1 MAYTRVK
8 DRTSINNSL
17 STNDFK
23 IPTIGYVPVKDRV
36 KAEPTINQTPT
47 LDFSLPPSGNMTT
60 TPSFISPEKNST
72 SIFSIPKQFAQ
83 ETIVPALGLSKN
95 IIKQFVG
102 ETFVPALELEGKL
115 IEKIEKGFEPSGDQL
130 FNELSTKDKAIAF
143 GKEYAAKIVQQPQ
156 TFVEGGLGAVS
167 SSLGYLERFGWDGV
181 KPQRE
186 KMQEWEE
193 VLRAEDPDAT
203 TPFVSGAGSM
213 ATYYFAGKL
222 IGATSLVAGLSPKIA
237 NIFGN
242 SVFTLLE
249 SSSEAGSVYQD
260 LLKQGIDKKEASRQ
274 ADLDFGINV
283 LLLGL
288 TNKFDFTK
296 QGQSSIVKQ
305 IKNRLLTGG
314 REAIQELGQQVASN
328 VTTYKQ
334 WNEGLKEAGTVGGVL
349 GFMFG
354 GSANPNVNINVETQ
368 QEIKNLIEQAKKSEA
383 GFAKIPSIAD
393 VFGEKQ
399 QPIQQEISKAK
410 AEGKTADEFI
420 TVEADKIINNLIKDS
435 GKGTIK
441 LYHGTDIDSSNLIK
455 KSGIFK
461 SGENQPSFF
470 TTSKKEALEYA
481 KNKGQYRGKKGDILE
496 IEVPKW
502 SVTKNNAGEYETH
515 LNIPLYRDFSNIY
528 KPKDIDVLK
537 EFGKTDIFKEAK
549 GKTFVSDIGKDIE
562 TKLKAKAPII
572 KERIKA
578 EKKITKIKT
587 TAREARDKIVNSIKN
602 KVGTAQAIRED
613 VVKYAKANLD
623 LKEKGKL
630 LATVKNAKTFKDLD
644 KARFYIEKLSEEA
657 TKRMLLGKIH
667 KEIKVIKVSGKKPK
681 GKYTPEIQNTLNAIK
696 KLTDLNQKNANLKL
710 EENLKNNPI
719 KVPQEIVMENYLLS
733 LYTGSVKQKQE
744 LLSIIRQLKEKGE
757 MASAL
762 KKFNIQAD
770 IQAKSDL
777 VVDRVTGGEGIE
789 AGRLNGEPVDKTKI
803 QAVKQYLK
811 AIGKK
816 TILDWRGLMTTLD
829 FNSSVKTKPLADF
842 FSVSKNESK
851 YKELQSKYKEEF
863 DIAFSSIYDIKNKP
877 NSILKKINSI
887 ATEKVKVDKY
897 EMTRDELIKRYM
909 EVQDPTLRDSFI
921 EGNKYTEKTL
931 DAIDNKI
938 SEQDKKLAEWQLK
951 YYGEMYN
958 KVNEVYRVMNGVD
971 LPFNEFYSPIKRVGY
986 TVEPGHTEFLDEA
999 FYRVGVTNKSL
1010 ISRVKNLKPIS
1021 KQGSISVLDRHL
1033 TDTNYYIAWAEK
1045 IRELDS
1051 IFTNNKV
1058 MESIKQEF
1066 PTNIL
1071 ESITNKIQH
1080 ISTHGNK
1087 TASRIGWVD
1096 YIRKNFVI
1104 GNLAVKPTLTIKQ
1117 LVSTLAYLEKINS
1130 VSLISGTLDFI
1141 KNPVKNYKTLQK
1153 ESSFIKTR
1161 GSGMERDIQD
1171 ALKEGVFSRYNKKQ
1185 NLANTLILNVK
1196 LGDKGAIVLG
1206 SWSLRK
1212 QRLKEGITL
1221 ENIINEYEEFGAET
1235 QQSADI
1241 SRLSEIQLGG
1251 SIEKLFTVFKSSQRA
1266 YLQKELNAVKSMF
1279 RKDGF
1284 GKENVKK
1291 VAKTLF
1297 IYHVLLPVV
1306 FQWIANMGGWDE
1318 EDRKEYKRAA
1328 LLGSFN
1334 GLFIAGDIIDGII
1347 RQVMGMRVWDTEVI
1361 IADIGDDIR
1370 RIISNL
1376 TEDDVSTEDFQTA
1389 LDAMASAGTGV
1400 SGLPIEYSYDILES
1414 LYKGNY
1420 ETSLKQTLGWSEY
1433 VIGEPKKG
1441 DSKLKQFEDRIK
1453 KIEGSNKL
1461 KDFEARIKKIQTR

>member
-23 IPTIGYVPVKDRV
+23 FSVYVPVKDRINI
-36 KAEPTINQTPT
+36 EPTYKEKPT
-47 LDFSLPPSGNMTT
+47 LDFSIPPSGTMTT
-60 TPSFISPEKNST
+60 TPSFIPPSNIESPFKDKPTTE
-72 SIFSIPKQFAQ
+72 IFGESFRSGVLQTGSAI
-83 ETIVPALGLSKN
+83 ETILSIGAKKIGAEQLSKKLETISEIDKDLSRAN
-95 IIKQFVG
+95 VEVIDSRQFSDKIKDPKYIASGIAQNLPNLLFGMGVALPAAVAGAPAIVVG
-102 ETFVPALELEGKL
+102 GLAFAGAATLEGGFAYQDAKEFGASDETSEKTAALVGVANGLLEALPITKL
-115 IEKIEKGFEPSGDQL
+115 LTRSPV
-130 FNELSTKDKAIAF
+130 
-143 GKEYAAKIVQQPQ
+143 GKQIKRSIIRQ
-156 TFVEGGLGAVS
+156 
-167 SSLGYLERFGWDGV
+167 
-181 KPQRE
+181 
-186 KMQEWEE
+186 
-193 VLRAEDPDAT
+193 
-203 TPFVSGAGSM
+203 
-213 ATYYFAGKL
+213 
-222 IGATSLVAGLSPKIA
+222 ITSR
-237 NIFGN
+237 IFKQ
-242 SVFTLLE
+242 TLLE
-249 SSSEAGSVYQD
+249 SGTESMQEIVLNSVATVYD
-260 LLKQGIDKKEASRQ
+260 ENRDILQGVPESAF
-274 ADLDFGINV
+274 FGG
-283 LLLGL
+283 LLGGGTSL
-288 TNKFDFTK
+288 VTDTFTN
-296 QGQSSIVKQ
+296 
-305 IKNRLLTGG
+305 
-314 REAIQELGQQVASN
+314 E
-328 VTTYKQ
+328 
-334 WNEGLKEAGTVGGVL
+334 
-349 GFMFG
+349 
-354 GSANPNVNINVETQ
+354 
-368 QEIKNLIEQAKKSEA
+368 EIKQKFGEAKQSQE
-383 GFAKIPSIAD
+383 GFAKVPYIKVKDRGLAQEPLAQEAKKFKTAEEFIASLDEGKRGIFVEHTPLKRLTTDIPENTPISNFIDDKEITIYRGID
-393 VFGEKQ
+393 VPLGKVKKEIVDGDFVTTSRQLAETYAMPENVVEKRVKAKDVYIDKTEFIPEDFAKGIEDLHIEAVYNTNKPLTKQ
-399 QPIQQEISKAK
+399 Q
-410 AEGKTADEFI
+410 
-420 TVEADKIINNLIKDS
+420 L
-435 GKGTIK
+435 
-441 LYHGTDIDSSNLIK
+441 
-455 KSGIFK
+455 
-461 SGENQPSFF
+461 
-470 TTSKKEALEYA
+470 
-481 KNKGQYRGKKGDILE
+481 
-496 IEVPKW
+496 
-502 SVTKNNAGEYETH
+502 
-515 LNIPLYRDFSNIY
+515 
-528 KPKDIDVLK
+528 
-537 EFGKTDIFKEAK
+537 TDIFNKAK

-602 KVGTAQAIRED
+602 KVGTTQAIRED
-613 VVKYAKANLD
+613 IVNYAKENLD
-623 LKEKGKL
+623 LHEKGKL

-644 KARFYIEKLSEEA
+644 KAKLYIEKLSEEA

-877 NSILKKINSI
+877 DSILKKINSI